1 MKFDLKSVLNIRTT
15 PPSTPPPPQVGSD
28 KTNKIAKSKSDS
40 KHRKKNSDTS
50 NKNLKGVPKTDSFD
64 LDGSPNLE
72 IDSKNQP
79 AAKKETEAKQLPRKK
94 QPNQYTKRREELEK
108 KQNLMKEANGSG
120 NLSKKESSNNDDTK
134 RNKNKKNSSKS
145 LAPVTN
151 GNESADKKSVNK
163 ILSNN
168 NSSKSNVASSADKVK
183 VNDTMST
190 ESYNSKSVE
199 IVQTVTGKRKRKP
212 KKFWDEAEEESSTTV
227 PPTKLPK
234 KKTCDGT
241 QKDSKPLVVDNS
253 TVTNKNKNRRPSES
267 LVSSKS
273 TVKSKSV
280 DVQIKA
286 TDVLEKSKPTKLNN
300 SSCDDLKTNSNKTT
314 KREEQS
320 SKRNLQH
327 EAVSNVNTISVNDKF
342 KKSENGKIL
351 LYKTSFD
358 MTEDPSKIAAKMKE
372 GVNIPGPGVS
382 IPVDSSRL
390 PKGWEKRVIQR
401 GIGVTKGKWDV
412 FIVEEEGRKSFR
424 SKTDLQRHIDEKKL
438 PYTSDAFDFSLDDN
452 LKKLR
457 QIWKQYIVKPRL
469 KPGEKMSPLVPAKK
483 GKKKNEVFSHVASL
497 HSAQLS
503 SLSELQLT
511 THPFLPTKPISQ
523 LNSPASSVDYQE
535 SGKVKT
541 LQCMIVL
548 VSINNI

>member
-15 PPSTPPPPQVGSD
+15 PPSTPPPPQVSSD

-40 KHRKKNSDTS
+40 KQKKKNSDAS
-50 NKNLKGVPKTDSFD
+50 NKNLKGVPKTDSFG

-72 IDSKNQP
+72 IDCKNQP
-79 AAKKETEAKQLPRKK
+79 AIKKETEAKQLPRKK

-108 KQNLMKEANGSG
+108 KQNLMKDANGSG
-120 NLSKKESSNNDDTK
+120 NLSKKESSNSDDSK

-168 NSSKSNVASSADKVK
+168 NSSKSNVVSSADKVK
-183 VNDTMST
+183 VNDSMST
-190 ESYNSKSVE
+190 ESYSSKSVE

-253 TVTNKNKNRRPSES
+253 TVTNKNKNRRSSES

-280 DVQIKA
+280 DIQIKA

-314 KREEQS
+314 KKEEQS
-320 SKRNLQH
+320 SKRNIQH

-511 THPFLPTKPISQ
+511 THPFLPTKPTSQ
-523 LNSPASSVDYQE
+523 LNSPASSVDYPE
-535 SGKVKT
+535 SGKVKNF
-541 LQCMIVL
+541 VAYSSFSFY
-548 VSINNI
+548 V